1 MGLSGPRPPLTSLN
15 SINSAE
21 IVPQDPEANS
31 QLAVSLTRAQP
42 RLPQSPRNLGRPPPP
57 L

>member
-31 QLAVSLTRAQP
+31 SCQVCRVKRPLIKAYQLCSAA
-42 RLPQSPRNLGRPPPP
+42 
-57 L
+57 